1 MEDVIKQMT
10 QPELIDHIIT
20 NGSKYLGIGEIETME
35 GVHYR
40 TKQWERKRYLISVLC
55 DHTIMTFKEIA
66 EKLGYKQHSV
76 VIYHYKNMKDD
87 LSGEVYGSNKTK
99 QIYNELLT
107 YLKLQDNDKTTKG
120 T

>member
-1 MEDVIKQMT
+1 
-10 QPELIDHIIT
+10 
-20 NGSKYLGIGEIETME
+20 
-35 GVHYR
+35 
-40 TKQWERKRYLISVLC
+40 
-55 DHTIMTFKEIA
+55 MTFKEIA
-66 EKLGYKQHSV
+66 EKLCYKQHSV